1 MEEKLKYVNKM
12 KKDSGVAQRVKDKL
26 AEFSAFKDKPNEEW
40 FSELCFC
47 LMTANASAKG
57 GIAAQK
63 HLGAKGFLILSQ
75 EELSKKLVEARY
87 RFPNVR
93 AKYIFEARKHADGFK
108 RRMQSLAS
116 FPAREWL
123 VENVKGLGMKEASHF
138 LRNVGRTDLAILDK
152 HIIRSLGHEL
162 KPLNKNRYLEIEKQ
176 LIKMG
181 NLTNTNM
188 AELDLILWYS
198 QTGEILK

>member
-1 MEEKLKYVNKM
+1 MKEKLKYVQEIKSNPLIYK
-12 KKDSGVAQRVKDKL
+12 RVKERL
-26 AEFSAFKDKPNEEW
+26 ADFASFKDKPNEEW
-40 FSELCFC
+40 FAELCFC

-63 HLGAKGFLILSQ
+63 HVGVKGFLTLSQ
-75 EELSKKLVEARY
+75 EDLAKKLVEARY

-93 AKYIFEARKHADGFK
+93 SKYIFEARPHSKGFK
-108 RRMQSLAS
+108 DRIQGMDS
-116 FPAREWL
+116 PAARAWL
-123 VENVKGLGMKEASHF
+123 VENIKGLGMKEASHF

-162 KPLNKNRYLEIEKQ
+162 KPLNPKRYLEIEQQ
-176 LIKMG
+176 LIELGKKTG
-181 NLTNTNM
+181 TDM
-188 AELDLILWYS
+188 AELDLILWYG

>member
-1 MEEKLKYVNKM
+1 MHEKIKFVEKM
-12 KKDSGVAQRVKDKL
+12 KNDAKVAGLIKERL
-26 AEFSAFKDKPNEEW
+26 AEFEAFKDKPNEEW

-63 HLGAKGFLILSQ
+63 HVGARGFLRLSQ
-75 EELSKKLVEARY
+75 EELAERLVEARY

-93 AKYIFEARKHADGFK
+93 SKYIFEARKHSRGFK
-108 RRMQSLAS
+108 DKMQSMAS
-116 FPAREWL
+116 IDARQWL
-123 VENVKGLGMKEASHF
+123 VANIKGLGMKEASHF

-152 HIIRSLGHEL
+152 HIIRALGHEL
-162 KPLNKNRYLEIEKQ
+162 RPLKEERYLKIEKQ
-176 LIKMG
+176 LIEMG
-181 NLTNTNM
+181 KQTGTNM
-188 AELDLILWYS
+188 AELDLFLWYG